1 MDTLLLKG
9 AHRIPTHGD
18 PGYMWSFERSQAL
31 ALPTGQAATS
41 AETPW
46 APQSG
51 ALGLGPTQRWADIS
65 SGTPGPCSQRAQ
77 DLGQP
82 MGRLAQPEDLDLP
95 MRG

>member
-1 MDTLLLKG
+1 METLLLTG
-9 AHRIPTHGD
+9 THRIPTHGD

-46 APQSG
+46 APQSA

-65 SGTPGPCSQRAQ
+65 SGTPGPCSQRPQ
-77 DLGQP
+77 DQGLSTSS
-82 MGRLAQPEDLDLP
+82 LALVLESPGP
-95 MRG
+95 